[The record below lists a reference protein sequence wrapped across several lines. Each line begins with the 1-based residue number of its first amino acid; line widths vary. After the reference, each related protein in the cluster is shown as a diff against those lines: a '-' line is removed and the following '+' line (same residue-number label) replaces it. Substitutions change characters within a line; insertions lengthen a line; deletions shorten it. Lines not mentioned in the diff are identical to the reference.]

1 MCSFF
6 LPIVRCGL
14 FFFLFLSLSD
24 KKVVWS
30 ERNFTC
36 TKMLSVFRHAHTLL
50 LLLFLATVFVAGKPK
65 EPSCSFKIVPVYSGS
80 GKDLE
85 GDETF
90 NFNTR
95 FVLPHPHHLV
105 LIQTILSSLSFLHFM
120 FLHCRKVKI
129 YVEFKNWNYVAG
141 KAYVLTEDKTFQ
153 APLSGN
159 KGSANVA
166 VLTKSSSLPQNP
178 SKQPSSFPLF
188 IPCFVVPQ
196 KSHQLIA
203 RYVSWGGV
211 SNLTKRRTSEVCK
224 THHSKQQSLTLS
236 LFSHCHPCLNS
247 EPQ

>member
-1 MCSFF
+1 MRFVFLLSSDCQVRSFF
-6 LPIVRCGL
+6 
-14 FFFLFLSLSD
+14 FSSSLSD

-50 LLLFLATVFVAGKPK
+50 LLLFLATVLVAGKPK

-80 GKDLE
+80 GDDLE
-85 GDETF
+85 GDETY

-95 FVLPHPHHLV
+95 FVFPHPYPLV
-105 LIQTILSSLSFLHFM
+105 LIQTISSSLSFLRFM

-129 YVEFKNWNYVAG
+129 TISFKDWNYVAG

-159 KGSANVA
+159 KGSADVA

-188 IPCFVVPQ
+188 IPCFVLSQ

-203 RYVSWGGV
+203 RYVSRSGV
-211 SNLTKRRTSEVCK
+211 SNLTKRRTSKVCK
-224 THHSKQQSLTLS
+224 THPSKQSSLAPS
-236 LFSHCHPCLNS
+236 LCFYTVILV
-247 EPQ
+247 

>member
-1 MCSFF
+1 MKD
-6 LPIVRCGL
+6 RRERHL
-14 FFFLFLSLSD
+14 FRDVILLSLTLFLFTHQCSAQQLSKTS
-24 KKVVWS
+24 
-30 ERNFTC
+30 
-36 TKMLSVFRHAHTLL
+36 
-50 LLLFLATVFVAGKPK
+50 
-65 EPSCSFKIVPVYSGS
+65 SCSFKIVPVYSGS
-80 GKDLE
+80 GDDLE
-85 GDETF
+85 GDETY

-129 YVEFKNWNYVAG
+129 YVEFKNMGYTGG

-153 APLSGN
+153 ASFSGN

-203 RYVSWGGV
+203 RYVSWGDV
-211 SNLTKRRTSEVCK
+211 SNLTKRRTSKVCK
-224 THHSKQQSLTLS
+224 THPSKQSSLAPS
-236 LFSHCHPCLNS
+236 LCFYTVILI
-247 EPQ
+247 